1 MIYNYNQNNYKMAK
15 HDELS
20 HTESLSGKLLY
31 CYQSVYCGNSDYLI
45 VKTTD
50 SKEVIYATLLFNG
63 YTFFE
68 DSVIYWE
75 RDQSGDDILVY
86 DIIYSFMNKNNQL
99 ALIDAEEIL
108 YEDVPNDLPDSCS
121 YYNLIAKKGAVQTE
135 HRLIKYKRDPAQ
147 INPQKYEPHGIPAEF
162 NSQMVVFE
170 DIQGEL
176 FQKWKRQE
184 KSIIYKT
191 GSEHTLE
198 CEEWL

>member
-1 MIYNYNQNNYKMAK
+1 MGK
-15 HDELS
+15 HDECS

-31 CYQSVYCGNSDYLI
+31 CYQMVYCGNSDYLI

-63 YTFFE
+63 YTFFD
-68 DSVIYWE
+68 DSDIYWE
-75 RDQSGDDILVY
+75 KDQSGNDILVY
-86 DIIYSFMNKNNQL
+86 DIIYSFMNKNDQL

-108 YEDVPNDLPDSCS
+108 YEELPNGS
-121 YYNLIAKKGAVQTE
+121 YYNLIAKKGEVYTE
-135 HRLIKYKRDPAQ
+135 HRLIKYKRDSTQ
-147 INPQKYEPHGIPAEF
+147 INPQKYEPHGAPTEF
-162 NSQMVVFE
+162 NCQMIIAE

-176 FQKWKRQE
+176 FKKWKRQE

-191 GSEHTLE
+191 GSEHILE